1 MSKLNLARIGFLL
14 KSRRIELN
22 LSIRELSVK
31 SGVAAGTISQIET
44 GKTSPNLVSVYSLC
58 ESLNFPISAL
68 FIQDDSDRVKL
79 VRKNERT
86 SFVRNTSNQ
95 ETILESLITKGDSR
109 MWAGIIDMPAGT
121 DSGDYYYHGGEE
133 FVFVLE
139 GSITFYLE
147 QVGSYVL
154 EVGDTLYY
162 PNEIGHRWK
171 NHTKSSAK
179 FLIVSTSEFRQEIDE
194 LADKTLN

>member
-86 SFVRNTSNQ
+86 SFVRNSSNQ

-109 MWAGIIDMPAGT
+109 M
-121 DSGDYYYHGGEE
+121 
-133 FVFVLE
+133 
-139 GSITFYLE
+139 
-147 QVGSYVL
+147 
-154 EVGDTLYY
+154 
-162 PNEIGHRWK
+162 
-171 NHTKSSAK
+171 
-179 FLIVSTSEFRQEIDE
+179 
-194 LADKTLN
+194 